1 MSMKVNILPL
11 VITSRG
17 MDYSELNLTIF
28 WRHLNTKNIK
38 SILSDQV
45 TSTFTEG
52 LYTGNE
58 TNLQVLQKP
67 LLAEFCPL
75 AGDEHQTLDEAGL
88 VQLR

>member
-1 MSMKVNILPL
+1 MSMKLNILPL

-38 SILSDQV
+38 SIFSAQV
-45 TSTFTEG
+45 ASTFTEG
-52 LYTGNE
+52 LHDE

-75 AGDEHQTLDEAGL
+75 AGDEHQTLDETGL